1 MLPSLADRLQ
11 LPAAPAAGDAAFS
24 AQPESPLR
32 MRVGAGAV
40 MPLAA
45 VSPVLRGQKSVLQPI
60 VDILHK
66 QLRKGKRV
74 SGQPVTSERLFCDK
88 KNNKMTKINNKMFT
102 LSRHPESLLATW
114 TAYCFSPRGPE
125 EHPGAP

>member
-11 LPAAPAAGDAAFS
+11 LPAASAAGDAALS
-24 AQPESPLR
+24 AQSESPLR

-40 MPLAA
+40 MTLAA
-45 VSPVLRGQKSVLQPI
+45 VSPVLRGQEPVLQPI

-74 SGQPVTSERLFCDK
+74 SGQPVTSERLF
-88 KNNKMTKINNKMFT
+88 
-102 LSRHPESLLATW
+102 
-114 TAYCFSPRGPE
+114 
-125 EHPGAP
+125 

>member
-11 LPAAPAAGDAAFS
+11 LPAASTAGDAALS
-24 AQPESPLR
+24 AQPKSPLR
-32 MRVGAGAV
+32 MRVGAV

-74 SGQPVTSERLFCDK
+74 SGQPVTSERLFSDK
-88 KNNKMTKINNKMFT
+88 KITK
-102 LSRHPESLLATW
+102 
-114 TAYCFSPRGPE
+114 
-125 EHPGAP
+125 